1 MKADKSMNMGQIF
14 RGQLDNYVHL
24 QDDNRKFFF
33 KIYDL
38 CLEPQD
44 PVQVIIQV
52 TYSILLQGT

>member
-1 MKADKSMNMGQIF
+1 M
-14 RGQLDNYVHL
+14 DNYVHL
-24 QDDNRKFFF
+24 QDENRRFFF

-44 PVQVIIQV
+44 PVQVIIQA